1 MDESWLLDLQ
11 RVGGSRRALLR
22 EQSMWA
28 IAVYRFG
35 RRVDAM
41 PDGMVKRLKLKVYW
55 AMQRVVETATGI
67 GLPKDAKIGPG
78 LRIWHFGGIF
88 IHPKVVMGR
97 HCTLRQGVTIGDK
110 GDGGGVPRI
119 GDHVEFGAYAQVI
132 GDVAIGDGAT
142 IGAMAVVVKDV
153 PAGATVV
160 GNPARVVVKVKSE
173 SV

>member
-1 MDESWLLDLQ
+1 MDESWLRDLQ

-41 PDGMVKRLKLKVYW
+41 PNGTAKRLKLKMYW

-67 GLPKDAKIGPG
+67 GLPKEADIGPG
-78 LRIWHFGGIF
+78 LRIWHFGGVF
-88 IHPKVVMGR
+88 IHPKVVMG
-97 HCTLRQGVTIGDK
+97 HGCTLRQGVTIGDK
-110 GDGGGVPRI
+110 GDGGAVPRI
-119 GDHVEFGAYAQVI
+119 GSHVEFGAYAQVI
-132 GDVAIGDGAT
+132 GPVSVGDGAT

-160 GNPARVVVKVKSE
+160 GNPARVVMKVKPE
-173 SV
+173 TV